1 MVLTSPFQMQWFWWD
16 SNGSRDE
23 KPVVKTQ
30 QEDDFML
37 YGEGQRWKIV
47 AFESMFLRQQELTE

>member
-47 AFESMFLRQQELTE
+47 A